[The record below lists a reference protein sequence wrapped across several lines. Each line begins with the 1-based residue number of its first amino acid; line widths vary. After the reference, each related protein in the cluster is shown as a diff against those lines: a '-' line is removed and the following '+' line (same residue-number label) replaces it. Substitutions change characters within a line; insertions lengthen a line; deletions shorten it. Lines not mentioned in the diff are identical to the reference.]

1 VDPDKSDKDLELYL
15 HAQWYEVEQQLV
27 KEGHD
32 IMQPRKEDHVEEY
45 KKRVSHY
52 LKKAKDLKQSDLA
65 NYVTHRRVI
74 IDLLQKT
81 IGLLD

>member
-1 VDPDKSDKDLELYL
+1 
-15 HAQWYEVEQQLV
+15 
-27 KEGHD
+27 HD

-81 IGLLD
+81 IGLLDDGKYAREEMIHELIMPMQKDSSEVF